1 MRIEILTNFE
11 SNTSTIFIPFLKDQP
26 FQEILDQSPLK
37 GTALNESKLK
47 ASFKADYKE
56 FHSFWGE
63 TGIGLSQ
70 FFFVG
75 LGTKLDFAKTIQAFR
90 SLAFKNKSKLTPSLS
105 LLIPASLD
113 PETAEC
119 LIEAAVNGIALSRY
133 NVGRFKTEDNHE
145 DSAFSQPD
153 ACLKLIV
160 PEHRSAAAKKAAEKG
175 QAIAETQMRI
185 FDLVNAPSNKK
196 TAEMLAQWAIDS
208 ASTYD
213 YQVKVLDKADIT
225 KLGLNA
231 VLAVNQGS
239 PDPATFSILE
249 YRPPGAEQYPK
260 VGLVGKGVTFD
271 TGGLSIKPSANMH
284 YMKSDMGG
292 AAAVFGTLELCARL
306 RLPYHVIGI
315 VPATDNSVDAQSIK
329 PSDVIYSYSGKSI
342 EIIDTDAEG
351 RLILADGLYYMV
363 KHYQPDVLIDL
374 ATLTGS
380 CIRTLGYAAGGL
392 FTNNDHLA
400 EQLLNAGQHSGER
413 LWRLPIWE
421 EYGDYMK
428 SDVADIKNFSGKP
441 LAGAITAAK
450 FLEFFIDGHTNWAH
464 LDIAGMAVNDT
475 EFGSQKMAT
484 AFGIR
489 LLIQFLESLS
499 AQPAS

>member
-11 SNTSTIFIPFLKDQP
+11 SHSPTIFIPFFKDQP
-26 FQEILDQSPLK
+26 FQVVLDQSPLK
-37 GTALNESKLK
+37 GTALNETNLK
-47 ASFKADYKE
+47 SSFKADYKE
-56 FHSFWGE
+56 FHTFWGE
-63 TGIGLSQ
+63 TDAGLSQ
-70 FFFVG
+70 FFFIG
-75 LGTKLDFAKTIQAFR
+75 LGSKLDFAKTIQAFR
-90 SLAFKNKSKLTPSLS
+90 SLAFKNKSKLSKTVS
-105 LLIPASLD
+105 LLIPASL
-113 PETAEC
+113 EAEDAGR
-119 LIEAAVNGIALSRY
+119 LVEAAVNGIALSRY
-133 NVGRFKTEDNHE
+133 NVGLFKTEETNE
-145 DSAFSQPD
+145 ECPFVQAD
-153 ACLKLIV
+153 ARLELIV
-160 PEHRSAAAKKAAEKG
+160 PNNQVQAARQAAEKG

-196 TAEMLAQWAIDS
+196 TAEMLAQWAMDS
-208 ASTYD
+208 AATYE
-213 YQVKVLDKADIT
+213 YQVEVLDKAAIT
-225 KLGLNA
+225 ELGLNA

-249 YRPPGAEQYPK
+249 YRPAGSGNYPK

-271 TGGLSIKPSANMH
+271 TGGLSIKPSSNMH

-292 AAAVFGTLELCARL
+292 AAAVFGTLELCAIL
-306 RLPYHVIGI
+306 QLPYHVIGI
-315 VPATDNSVDAQSIK
+315 VPATDNSVDAHSIK
-329 PSDVIYSYSGKSI
+329 PSDVIFSYGGKSI

-351 RLILADGLYYMV
+351 RLILADGLTYMV

-392 FTNNDHLA
+392 FSNNDALA

-450 FLEFFIDGHTNWAH
+450 FLEFFIEGHSNWAH
-464 LDIAGMAVNDT
+464 LDIAGMAVSDT
-475 EFGSQKMAT
+475 EYGSQKMAT

-499 AQPAS
+499 ERPSA